1 MSITLDLTPEE
12 EARLKAQADRRGE
25 SADALAR
32 QLFRRG
38 LDLEDTPTDKA
49 APGQTLAE
57 SLKDFIGIVDSRTM
71 TPPASEKS
79 AAFTDILAEKARKQG
94 LNL

>member
-1 MSITLDLTPEE
+1 MSITLELSPDE

-32 QLFRRG
+32 RLFRRG
-38 LDLEDTPTDKA
+38 LDLEDTPVET
-49 APGQTLAE
+49 APTGQTLAE
-57 SLKDFIGIVDSRTM
+57 ALQDFIGIVDSRTM
-71 TPPASEKS
+71 TTPATDKS

-94 LNL
+94 LTL